1 MLNGKAD
8 YLGCLL
14 PVAEAGTRRDYAAR
28 FVSARAGVTGIRRI
42 KICVSHPRKL
52 LQRLQVVQLNK
63 EIRPRPLGRV
73 ASSEPERVYHVPKR
87 PNRLTYVI
95 SGKP

>member
-1 MLNGKAD
+1 MLNRKAD

-14 PVAEAGTRRDYAAR
+14 PVAEAGIWRDYAAH
-28 FVSARAGVTGIRRI
+28 FVSARAGVTGIRTV

-52 LQRLQVVQLNK
+52 LQRLQVVQLNT

-73 ASSEPERVYHVPKR
+73 ASSEPEEFITRRKDPIVLLK
-87 PNRLTYVI
+87 
-95 SGKP
+95 